1 MGETSS
7 TAYRGDRGKTAY
19 DHSQKAHAR
28 PDATKT
34 EDSETNGNI
43 KINGAEVNVYPSNHP
58 ASMITQD
65 TTHRFVT
72 DSEKVSWNSRVKK
85 YAADIGN
92 GTATEFTVTHNLGTQ
107 DVTVLLREKA
117 SPFNQVFCDVQIVST
132 TQIKLL
138 FATAPAAG
146 AYRVVVT
153 G

>member
-1 MGETSS
+1 M
-7 TAYRGDRGKTAY
+7 
-19 DHSQKAHAR
+19 
-28 PDATKT
+28 
-34 EDSETNGNI
+34 
-43 KINGAEVNVYPSNHP
+43 
-58 ASMITQD
+58 
-65 TTHRFVT
+65 
-72 DSEKVSWNSRVKK
+72 KK

-146 AYRVVVT
+146 RYLGGCDRIGGSYSYETVWKRI
-153 G
+153 